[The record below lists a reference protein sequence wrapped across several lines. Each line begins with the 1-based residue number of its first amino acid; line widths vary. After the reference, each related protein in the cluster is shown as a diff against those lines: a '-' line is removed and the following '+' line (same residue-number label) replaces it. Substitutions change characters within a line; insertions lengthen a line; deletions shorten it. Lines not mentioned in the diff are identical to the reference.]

1 MKLILKNF
9 LFIFAAFVIS
19 CDPTGSSFSPNPE
32 PVIPAEISIGSGMF
46 IFSYNNMGIEV
57 FYHVPPSYAASSR
70 VVFALHGGSR
80 DAEGVRNNMIQKS
93 IDYNFILI
101 APKFSSS
108 NFSLGDGY
116 NLGNVYVDGDN
127 PSTDTLNDENEW
139 SFSII
144 EPLFDSVKSSLS
156 IESEKYNLFGF
167 SAGAQFVHRFIQFMP
182 DARFNKV
189 VAGAAGWYTVP
200 NNSIPFPYGYQ
211 NSILISTNLN
221 DLLSSDLHIQVGA
234 LDNNP
239 NSAGLRHNEYADAQG
254 LNRVTRAVH
263 FFESGQN
270 IADSNNYNFNWSL
283 HIIQGAGHNLIP
295 NAENACDL
303 MFN

>member
-9 LFIFAAFVIS
+9 LFIFAAFIIS
-19 CDPTGSSFSPNPE
+19 CNPTGSSFSPNPE

-46 IFSYNNMGIEV
+46 IFSYNNMNIEV

-254 LNRVTRAVH
+254 LNRVTRAVN

>member
-9 LFIFAAFVIS
+9 LFIFAAFIIS
-19 CDPTGSSFSPNPE
+19 CNPTGSSFSPNPE

-46 IFSYNNMGIEV
+46 IFSFNNKDIEV
-57 FYHVPPSYAASSR
+57 FYHVPSSYAASSK

-127 PSTDTLNDENEW
+127 PSTNTLNDENEW

-200 NNSIPFPYGYQ
+200 TNSIPFPYGYQ

-270 IADSNNYNFNWSL
+270 IADSNNFNFNWSL
-283 HIIQGAGHNLIP
+283 HIIQGVGHNLIP

>member
-9 LFIFAAFVIS
+9 LFIFAAIVIS

-46 IFSYNNMGIEV
+46 IFSYNNMDIEV

-283 HIIQGAGHNLIP
+283 HIIQGVGHNLIP

>member
-19 CDPTGSSFSPNPE
+19 CDPTGSSFFPNPE

-46 IFSYNNMGIEV
+46 IFSYNNMDIEV